1 MPRPIASPSRRSSAL
16 AAVVAC
22 CVGTSSFASLIQ
34 GAPAPA
40 RPVVPAAVPPAAP
53 AAPAEPAALATSA
66 EPWSEQ
72 LWNAARTG
80 NRQQVDLLLEHVP
93 ADATSDAAK
102 RLRESVTRRDEHVAA
117 TSKKVAEQRI
127 EKAKE
132 MSDAVAAGNATKALI
147 GAAYMKFLSDDWKVD
162 LASPGVKAA
171 IALADTKIAKA
182 RTDGDWLYAEELLN
196 RVRSLYE
203 GSTQKEEFQKYDDAL
218 ETDVSRRVMLVL
230 EYAPHAWYDLRKK
243 QYERLDEKDRKEPF
257 APFNEKGDDDWKQT
271 IEGINER
278 ILAEALTQIA
288 AQHLENV
295 GWKPLIEGG
304 LSMVH
309 QLSTTPALNEKFP
322 SLGDATLA
330 GAFGQAVTDQL
341 TSVAAMRAEE
351 VDAKTFNKVFAALR
365 AANDATVKLP
375 VEVIVREFGNGT
387 MATMTHDFEDPYTEI
402 VWPDRMRRFSQAIKG
417 NFVGV
422 GILIRHNEKREI
434 VIINPLDGSPSKR
447 AGIKPQDKI
456 ASVNGMSTA
465 DWPLDK
471 AVDTITGPAGTPVTL
486 GITREGEAKPLEY
499 PLVRERIKMYS
510 VQGWKKTGYNDR
522 FEPQWDWYVDPED
535 GIGYIRL
542 TGFNEDTFT
551 DFLKSMR
558 EMSTQRDINGL
569 ILDLRGN
576 PGGLLQSA
584 VSFVNAFLRSGRIVS
599 VEDRNGQEL
608 YAFTAQRQR
617 APLADVPTV
626 VLINEGSASASEIV
640 SGALEA
646 HDVAVVIGERSFG
659 KGSVQEV
666 HDIDGRGAEAKANV
680 KYTVQHYLLPAKPG
694 ETKGRLV
701 HKQPG
706 SDDWGVMPDYVVKL
720 SPAQIDE
727 INKIRASAD
736 DVPEEAA
743 DGMVEVPGSS
753 KAPGDEPPANGEV
766 VDKKAK
772 EPRDPADLVMK
783 GIDPQVEMAVLLLQG
798 RALGQ
803 AEKASSVGPATAPA
817 QRPAAP
823 EAAGKAR
830 S

>member
-1 MPRPIASPSRRSSAL
+1 M
-16 AAVVAC
+16 
-22 CVGTSSFASLIQ
+22 Q
-34 GAPAPA
+34 
-40 RPVVPAAVPPAAP
+40 AAP
-53 AAPAEPAALATSA
+53 AGTPTRAATPASTTALKAPVVAAAPTTPPTAA

-72 LWNAARTG
+72 LWDAARTG
-80 NRQQVDLLLEHVP
+80 NEEQVNRLLEHVP

-102 RLRESVTRRDEHVAA
+102 RLRESVTRRDEHVAETA
-117 TSKKVAEQRI
+117 KKVAAQRI

-132 MSDAVAAGNATKALI
+132 MTDAVAAGNATKGLI
-147 GAAYMKFLSDDWKVD
+147 GAAYLKFLSTDWKAD

-171 IALADTKIAKA
+171 IALADSKIAEA
-182 RTDGDWLYAEELLN
+182 RASGDWLYAEELLN

-230 EYAPHAWYDLRKK
+230 NYAPHAWYELRKK

-309 QLSTTPALNEKFP
+309 QLATTPALKEKFP
-322 SLGDATLA
+322 SLGDAVLT
-330 GAFGQAVTDQL
+330 GAFGHAVNAELATV
-341 TSVAAMRAEE
+341 SAMPAGE
-351 VDAKTFNKVFAALR
+351 VNVKTFNKVFAALR

-456 ASVNGMSTA
+456 TAVNGLSTA

-471 AVDTITGPAGTPVTL
+471 AVDTITGPAGTQVTL
-486 GITREGEAKPLEY
+486 GITREGEAKPIEY
-499 PLVRERIKMYS
+499 PLTRERIKMYS
-510 VQGWKKTGYNDR
+510 VQGWKKTGYNER

-584 VSFVNAFLRSGRIVS
+584 VSFVNAFLRTGRIVS

-680 KYTVQHYLLPAKPG
+680 KYTVQHYLLPPKPG
-694 ETKGRLV
+694 EQKGRLV

-736 DVPEEAA
+736 DVPEEAV
-743 DGMVEVPGSS
+743 DGMSEVPGS
-753 KAPGDEPPANGEV
+753 AQTPGDEPASNGKV
-766 VDKKAK
+766 VEKKAK
-772 EPRDPADLVMK
+772 EPRDPADLVLK

-803 AEKASSVGPATAPA
+803 AERAATATPVVAPA
-817 QRPAAP
+817 QRPATP